1 MRRIKRERG
10 TFCFFSFLSYDILL
24 SQDLLTVKRWSIHL
38 LNSEKLSERRSGH
51 RIHSSQMS
59 PVSHKDSVRVENSE
73 GRRQPPSNKVKGS
86 EQVEK
91 EDNSD
96 LNANLSS
103 DSKESS
109 RHRTKDKRSR
119 KHKRSEKENVS
130 SDGYGSSD
138 SDLEDRKEAKKR
150 RKEEKK
156 TRKEEKKR
164 RREER
169 RRKREE
175 RRGEKLKHKNRDHS
189 DSSEGGEAETRPKNK
204 RGEEESD
211 PKRLEIEL
219 RNKALESLKA
229 KKGISH

>member
-1 MRRIKRERG
+1 
-10 TFCFFSFLSYDILL
+10 
-24 SQDLLTVKRWSIHL
+24 
-38 LNSEKLSERRSGH
+38 
-51 RIHSSQMS
+51 MS

-73 GRRQPPSNKVKGS
+73 GKRQPLDS

-96 LNANLSS
+96 LNENLSS
-103 DSKESS
+103 DSKEGS
-109 RHRTKDKRSR
+109 RHRTKDKKRR
-119 KHKRSEKENVS
+119 KHKRSSRDEVP
-130 SDGYGSSD
+130 SDDDGSSD
-138 SDLEDRKEAKKR
+138 SDLEDRKESKR
-150 RKEEKK
+150 RRKDEKK

-175 RRGEKLKHKNRDHS
+175 RRGEKLKRKNRDHS
-189 DSSEGGEAETRPKNK
+189 DISEGEPETRPKNNK
-204 RGEEESD
+204 GEESD

>member
-1 MRRIKRERG
+1 MW
-10 TFCFFSFLSYDILL
+10 S
-24 SQDLLTVKRWSIHL
+24 VNRWTIQL

-51 RIHSSQMS
+51 RIHGSKMS
-59 PVSHKDSVRVENSE
+59 PSRVENSE
-73 GRRQPPSNKVKGS
+73 GKRQPPSNKGKDS
-86 EQVEK
+86 EQLEK
-91 EDNSD
+91 EDNRD

-109 RHRTKDKRSR
+109 RHRTKDKKRR
-119 KHKRSEKENVS
+119 KHKRSDREEVS
-130 SDGYGSSD
+130 SDDNGSSD
-138 SDLEDRKEAKKR
+138 SDLEDRKEAKRR

-175 RRGEKLKHKNRDHS
+175 RRGEKLKHKNREHS
-189 DSSEGGEAETRPKNK
+189 DSSEGEAETHPKNRK
-204 RGEEESD
+204 GEESD

-229 KKGISH
+229 KKGISN